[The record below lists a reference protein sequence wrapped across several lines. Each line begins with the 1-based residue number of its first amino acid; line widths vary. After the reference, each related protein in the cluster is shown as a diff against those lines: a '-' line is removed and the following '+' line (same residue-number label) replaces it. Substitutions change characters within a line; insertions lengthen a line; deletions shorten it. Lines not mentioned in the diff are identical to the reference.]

1 MAQLIFNDIG
11 ANLREG
17 LAFGTQQRVQREGEQ
32 RRNRLAELSSQAYS
46 TGPDQQQNLL
56 GQMAAVSPEAAAQQ
70 SQQFESQD
78 DRRNKTLTN
87 MARTLVGLP
96 PQARA
101 GMYQR
106 MLPALQQFGLS
117 DLPPTYDAQ
126 SAPIID
132 KTAQALAQ
140 AAMGAQGQPTGFR
153 ELDMIAQAAGYAPG
167 TPEYQQA
174 AQVRLGLRGRAATG
188 GFGFEEIVGADGRT
202 RLGRTNP
209 RTGTLEVYDEATGDF
224 TPLGGSGQLNPGT
237 APPQMAPVQ
246 APSASNLGSPITM
259 PNDLSTTFA
268 SLGQQ
273 FPGTQITST
282 LRTPERN
289 AQVGGVP
296 NSQHLRGTAADFTV
310 PPEQRQAFIQA
321 ARQQGFEAIDEGD
334 HVHLELPSGARAP
347 AVRADLGV
355 SRSPE
360 EQAAL
365 TTAAQEQAKI
375 NAEIGA
381 YDRMTGLEA
390 ERAAAVEGAKAGA
403 KTQAEVSAQQGVR
416 TRDAGQVLS
425 LLAEAEKLLPR
436 ATGSGG
442 GALLDTIAGAGG
454 YATDGAKATAQLR
467 TIAGQLVSKMPR
479 MEGPQSNA
487 DVKMYQD
494 MAGDLANPATP
505 REQRLAALQ
514 TIRKLSQKYAAPQR
528 SQPPRGPTAS
538 APAAGGV
545 DDLLSKYGI
554 R

>member
-1 MAQLIFNDIG
+1 MANMLMLDMVDLANQG
-11 ANLREG
+11 AAVGKQNR
-17 LAFGTQQRVQREGEQ
+17 F
-32 RRNRLAELSSQAYS
+32 NRLAGEAYAAPEEQRNALLTQAVGIDPRGGLALQDSIQDRDDGTLRRAVGAARYVKQAYE
-46 TGPDQQQNLL
+46 TKNPQMIQGAYQAVRPFLTKL
-56 GQMAAVSPEAAAQQ
+56 GAAQGKIPPEQ
-70 SQQFESQD
+70 WSD
-78 DRRNKTLTN
+78 DMLPQLHQLLAMGEGAMNKAGLPNEVRTFDYMSSNLSAEEKARARRIELGLDPRAVTGASKPGTIVGEDGKTRPTWN
-87 MARTLVGLP
+87 DPTTKETLVYDDSRGQWVPLGVP
-96 PQARA
+96 IGGGAAPQPPQPQARESS
-101 GMYQR
+101 GM
-106 MLPALQQFGLS
+106 PVVF
-117 DLPPTYDAQ
+117 DDVPPQVQASITSNPDAW
-126 SAPIID
+126 A
-132 KTAQALAQ
+132 
-140 AAMGAQGQPTGFR
+140 
-153 ELDMIAQAAGYAPG
+153 AAGDGSTARMVPQPG
-167 TPEYQQA
+167 
-174 AQVRLGLRGRAATG
+174 
-188 GFGFEEIVGADGRT
+188 
-202 RLGRTNP
+202 
-209 RTGTLEVYDEATGDF
+209 
-224 TPLGGSGQLNPGT
+224 
-237 APPQMAPVQ
+237 PQRPA
-246 APSASNLGSPITM
+246 SAG
-259 PNDLSTTFA
+259 
-268 SLGQQ
+268 
-273 FPGTQITST
+273 
-282 LRTPERN
+282 
-289 AQVGGVP
+289 
-296 NSQHLRGTAADFTV
+296 
-310 PPEQRQAFIQA
+310 
-321 ARQQGFEAIDEGD
+321 
-334 HVHLELPSGARAP
+334 
-347 AVRADLGV
+347 LGV

-375 NAEIGA
+375 NAEFGA

-390 ERAAAVEGAKAGA
+390 ERAAAVEGAKAAA

-442 GALLDTIAGAGG
+442 GALLDTIAGASG

-514 TIRKLSQKYAAPQR
+514 TIRKLSQKYAAAQR